1 MFHIMFSLPALYVIA
16 RFLWPMPLALPMKIA
31 LALAILVG
39 SQYHLA
45 CRLSSGSVFSPEMP
59 RGAVIAFNW
68 VFISILMLFCLQLM
82 IDMVRIAVRLA
93 AGITLQVP
101 VAVSCSLGLAL
112 LAIAA
117 LGVRN
122 AIAVPAI
129 RNVEIAVRD
138 LPAEFSGYRI
148 VQLTDLHISRLFDRR
163 WTQAVVSDANAI
175 GADLIVVTGD
185 LIDGS
190 LTDRKQDVSPL
201 QQLRARDGIY
211 FITGNHEFFFEHARW
226 LNEVQA
232 LGMTALENRHVVL
245 RRGSGALVLAGV
257 TDLTAPET
265 GFPGPDLANAIE
277 NAPRDVPIVLLD
289 HQPKHARKAARSGVA
304 VQLSGHTH
312 GGLAPGMDRLFALAN
327 GGFVSGQYD
336 VDGMQL
342 YVNNGT
348 ALWPGFAFR
357 LGRPPELTCITL
369 RRAIRP
375 I

>member
-117 LGVRN
+117 VGVRN

-265 GFPGPDLANAIE
+265 GFPGPDLAKAIE
-277 NAPRDVPIVLLD
+277 NAPPNVPIVLLD
-289 HQPKHARKAARSGVA
+289 HQPKHARAAAGSGVA